1 MFNKKLSIISV
12 LMNNEDTILKMKNSV
27 TNQNLQDYE
36 HIFCLSKKSKDN
48 TGDIVYKYLNAND
61 KVVYESDN
69 TVNKFDAINQAIK
82 VSKGRYIFLL
92 HGDDYIINENF
103 FSEIFNIISKEHD
116 KGIFYTNINIVN
128 KNDEIKR
135 NWIAISD
142 NNLNLSNAWLIP
154 HTGILIDRNKVKDKD
169 LYYNSDFFISGDLL
183 YILKLIKNYQKLF
196 KKVNIYSVNML
207 NTGDSSKFKNILE
220 QFNQDRQIL
229 KKFFPKNYLKFIFL
243 KKFSKVY
250 QFFV

>member
-1 MFNKKLSIISV
+1 M
-12 LMNNEDTILKMKNSV
+12 
-27 TNQNLQDYE
+27 
-36 HIFCLSKKSKDN
+36 
-48 TGDIVYKYLNAND
+48 NAND
-61 KVVYESDN
+61 KVIYESDN
-69 TVNKFDAINQAIK
+69 TINKFDAINQAIK
-82 VSKGRYIFLL
+82 ISKGRYLFLL
-92 HGDDYIINENF
+92 HGDDYIINKNF
-103 FSEIFNIISKEHD
+103 FSEIFNIISEEND
-116 KGIFYTNINIVN
+116 KGIFYTNINIVD
-128 KNDEIKR
+128 KNDKIKR
-135 NWIAISD
+135 NWTAVTD

-154 HTGILIDRNKVKDKD
+154 HTGILIDRYKVKDID

-229 KKFFPKNYLKFIFL
+229 KKFFPKNYLKIIFL

>member
-27 TNQNLQDYE
+27 TKQNLKDYE
-36 HIFCLSKKSKDN
+36 HIFCLSKRSKDN
-48 TGDIVYKYLNAND
+48 TSNIVNKYLTANDIVF
-61 KVVYESDN
+61 YEAEN

-82 VSKGRYIFLL
+82 ISKGRYLFLL

-103 FSEIFNIISKEHD
+103 FFEIFNIISKEND
-116 KGIFYTNINIVN
+116 KGIFYTNINIVD
-128 KNDEIKR
+128 KYDEIKR
-135 NWIAISD
+135 NWIAIND
-142 NNLNLSNAWLIP
+142 DNLNLSNAWLIP
-154 HTGILIDRNKVKDKD
+154 HTGILIDRYKVKDKD

-183 YILKLIKNYQKLF
+183 YILKLIKKYQRLF
-196 KKVNIYSVNML
+196 KKINVYSVNML

-220 QFNQDRQIL
+220 QFYQDKKIL
-229 KKFFPKNYLKFIFL
+229 KRFFPKNYLKIIFL

>member
-61 KVVYESDN
+61 KVIYESDN
-69 TVNKFDAINQAIK
+69 TINKFDAINQAIK

-103 FSEIFNIISKEHD
+103 F
-116 KGIFYTNINIVN
+116 
-128 KNDEIKR
+128 
-135 NWIAISD
+135 
-142 NNLNLSNAWLIP
+142 
-154 HTGILIDRNKVKDKD
+154 
-169 LYYNSDFFISGDLL
+169 
-183 YILKLIKNYQKLF
+183 
-196 KKVNIYSVNML
+196 
-207 NTGDSSKFKNILE
+207 
-220 QFNQDRQIL
+220 
-229 KKFFPKNYLKFIFL
+229 
-243 KKFSKVY
+243 
-250 QFFV
+250 

>member
-1 MFNKKLSIISV
+1 
-12 LMNNEDTILKMKNSV
+12 MK
-27 TNQNLQDYE
+27 
-36 HIFCLSKKSKDN
+36 I
-48 TGDIVYKYLNAND
+48 
-61 KVVYESDN
+61 
-69 TVNKFDAINQAIK
+69 
-82 VSKGRYIFLL
+82 
-92 HGDDYIINENF
+92 

-116 KGIFYTNINIVN
+116 KGIFYTNINIVD
-128 KNDEIKR
+128 KNDKIKR
-135 NWIAISD
+135 NWTAVTD

-154 HTGILIDRNKVKDKD
+154 HTGILIDRYKVKDKD

-220 QFNQDRQIL
+220 QFNQDKKIL
-229 KKFFPKNYLKFIFL
+229 KKFFPKNYLKIIFL